1 MSDMPFFCMIG
12 KKENLERREGKKPL
26 LLYKNHNMGV
36 IKTFKEHVW
45 KFIVRKVTSSW
56 IHDLALTSQSVGPIK
71 AAAEPGAQPL
81 PAL

>member
-1 MSDMPFFCMIG
+1 
-12 KKENLERREGKKPL
+12 
-26 LLYKNHNMGV
+26 MGV

-56 IHDLALTSQSVGPIK
+56 IHDLALTSQSVGLVK